1 MSENDSQRAL
11 QEVAGLRGEVTILH
25 EGLRRVAD
33 RLEGT
38 INARQD
44 DRRRE
49 EDERKAS
56 RRYTLTTSI
65 TASAIT
71 LTALGLLINAL
82 T

>member
-1 MSENDSQRAL
+1 ML
-11 QEVAGLRGEVTILH
+11 EVASIRGEVSILH

-33 RLEGT
+33 RLDGT

-56 RRYTLTTSI
+56 RRYVLTTSF
-65 TASAIT
+65 TACAVT
-71 LTALGLLINAL
+71 LTALGLLIAAL